1 MIFLFPDPSSAS
13 VRAVKGLEVL
23 SLGLE
28 SSNEI
33 VSFVFFCFLS
43 LRRTK
48 NLFLRW
54 DVQCQWI
61 FCRTAQL
68 ELDGFNRHCHAFVDF
83 PLILTTVF
91 CVWYWYPDPGSHFRC
106 LVESI
111 RIANAYT
118 FSFSRCFVS
127 PQSNQKA
134 KIEFSFLVK
143 EYGNYNFAKKLL
155 SIV

>member
-1 MIFLFPDPSSAS
+1 MD
-13 VRAVKGLEVL
+13 
-23 SLGLE
+23 
-28 SSNEI
+28 
-33 VSFVFFCFLS
+33 
-43 LRRTK
+43 
-48 NLFLRW
+48 
-54 DVQCQWI
+54 

-111 RIANAYT
+111 RIANACT

-143 EYGNYNFAKKLL
+143 ECGNYNFAKNYFSSFELKQVFKRNPHSKVI
-155 SIV
+155 SIISVPFLANKPTRQKIFNKIMH